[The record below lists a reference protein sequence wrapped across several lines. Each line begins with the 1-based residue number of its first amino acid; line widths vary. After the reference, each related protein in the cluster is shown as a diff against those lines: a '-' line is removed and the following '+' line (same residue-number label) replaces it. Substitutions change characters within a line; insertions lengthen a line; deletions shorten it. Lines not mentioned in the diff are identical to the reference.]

1 MKRRMI
7 VLLCVTPFLLA
18 ASALLAYNFHILL
31 SGEQAFTYH
40 PDIILAAVRE
50 NEKVRLLSLL
60 FAAGMLLLLLCTVLL
75 SPSTVMHSD
84 NTTVKILPNVRIP
97 AASGHGEY
105 GTAWFMSEKTL
116 RRCFAHQRLDR
127 KLLKELTKEAN
138 ANETDTER
146 SVSRMG

>member
-31 SGEQAFTYH
+31 SGEQAFTYR

-60 FAAGMLLLLLCTVLL
+60 FAAGMLLLLCAVLL

-116 RRCFAHQRLDR
+116 RRCFAHQRLD
-127 KLLKELTKEAN
+127 KKMLKELTKEAN
-138 ANETDTER
+138 ANETDTKR
-146 SVSRMG
+146 PVSRMG

>member
-60 FAAGMLLLLLCTVLL
+60 FAAGMLLLLCTVLL

-116 RRCFAHQRLDR
+116 RRCFAHQRLD
-127 KLLKELTKEAN
+127 KKMLKELTKEAN
-138 ANETDTER
+138 ANETDTKR
-146 SVSRMG
+146 PVSRMG